1 MSILGLLLVPL
12 LGYLIARLAWPM
24 RSLLENLSYGY
35 LIGWPFFTL
44 SLFLGNLLGL
54 NFSRDESTIIILV
67 LVSIMFLITRIF
79 SKSSELPIHTKFTT
93 DKFTITDYL
102 IIQIIIMLL
111 LSSYISDIYRVVSDW
126 DAITLYDFRAQMFA
140 KYGSMSEAITAQG
153 GYFYSYPLHT
163 SLVHAWYYILG
174 FVSPMTYYAGL
185 FISFITVFYYSVRRF
200 SSRTKSLVATLMLI
214 ASPHLFWHAQLA
226 YTNLP
231 YSIYLGLGTIFIL
244 SYSRSHLR
252 SDALFAAVFTGLS
265 LWMRSVEPFWL
276 INIVVLLG
284 LTLWR
289 RQYLDTLLSL
299 IIFVPL
305 ERVWK
310 LFTAFSQGSSSAGN
324 IVSQATGTLSIVTS
338 QASVL
343 PVVIPYFLHNAVKP
357 FASVILLLG
366 IVVAYKLLTRSRDW
380 LGEFMVAGYFALAF
394 YGTYIFAL
402 TQPYWNQIPGSL
414 ERMMMFISI
423 PIIYIF
429 TYSTKRLYD

>member
-1 MSILGLLLVPL
+1 MSILGLLLIPL
-12 LGYLIARLAWPM
+12 LGYLITSLVWPK

-35 LIGWPFFTL
+35 LIGWPLFTL

-54 NFSRDESTIIILV
+54 SFGLSPSTLLILV
-67 LVSIMFLITRIF
+67 LILVVLVLRYLLRVPRKFNLAVPNWSSF
-79 SKSSELPIHTKFTT
+79 KSL
-93 DKFTITDYL
+93 DRV
-102 IIQIIIMLL
+102 L
-111 LSSYISDIYRVVSDW
+111 LSAVLLSIVVLVVIDLYGVVSDW

-140 KYGSMSEAITAQG
+140 QYGGMSEAITAQG

-174 FVSPMTYYAGL
+174 LVSPMTYYAGL
-185 FISFITVFYYSVRRF
+185 FISFITVFYYSIRRF
-200 SSRTKSLVATLMLI
+200 SSRTKSLIATLMLI
-214 ASPHLFWHAQLA
+214 VSPHLFWHAQIA

-231 YSIYLGLGTIFIL
+231 YSIYLGLGTIFIF

-252 SDALFAAVFTGLS
+252 SDALFAAIFTGLS

-366 IVVAYKLLTRSRDW
+366 IMVAYKIFTRSRDW